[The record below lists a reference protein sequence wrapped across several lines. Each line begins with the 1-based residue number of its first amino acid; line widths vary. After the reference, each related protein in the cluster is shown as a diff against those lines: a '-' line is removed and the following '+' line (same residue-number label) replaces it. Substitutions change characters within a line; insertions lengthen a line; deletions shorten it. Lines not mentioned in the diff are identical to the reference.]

1 MTEDAHTRNMSSAGP
16 HLDMGET
23 AARPGGESG
32 IDIRS
37 ELLLLWRWRGV
48 VIAGTLVFVF
58 PALVIAFVVPSSY
71 QATATVF
78 INPPLFEEAKQ
89 PSVFSIEAY
98 ERLAGSEFIRNQL
111 LQQLGEKKLVGTGPL
126 PARLSTSI
134 YPSREPGKPYLPLIG
149 LTAECS
155 TPEMAQQ
162 IANAWAK
169 LFVDEETRLT
179 AAGRAGSVDFVIDEF
194 PKSSARVAQAQR
206 TLKKVTDEQAKA
218 MSTLKAQA
226 AVDFKGS
233 RQRNLEY
240 LAVSLEEQ
248 LFKTRL
254 EQDETAR
261 AVTQLEQEVK
271 SMSPVIEL
279 SKAIT
284 DDALWQTL
292 GRSNG
297 VSGVNDALSTSR
309 LKSQAENTAYTKL
322 AGALAEARVRY
333 ASLKGRSDTL
343 AAELG
348 AVRRDAQEV
357 RADVLKSEASI
368 DQLQREQEVESGP
381 YERGLEEVEA
391 QFKELADRIAAARIA
406 EAEAQSR
413 LQVGGLA
420 PVPHE
425 SIGRNVPGKVGFA
438 GLVGLCLSLVAVW
451 LFAKGR
457 G

>member
-1 MTEDAHTRNMSSAGP
+1 M
-16 HLDMGET
+16 
-23 AARPGGESG
+23 
-32 IDIRS
+32 RS
-37 ELLLLWRWRGV
+37 EPW
-48 VIAGTLVFVF
+48 
-58 PALVIAFVVPSSY
+58 
-71 QATATVF
+71 Q
-78 INPPLFEEAKQ
+78 EM
-89 PSVFSIEAY
+89 
-98 ERLAGSEFIRNQL
+98 
-111 LQQLGEKKLVGTGPL
+111 GEKKLGGSGPL
-126 PARLSTSI
+126 PARWSPRI
-134 YPSREPGKPYLPLIG
+134 YPSGERGKPYLPVIG

-297 VSGVNDALSTSR
+297 VSGGNDALSTSR
-309 LKSQAENTAYTKL
+309 LKSQADNT
-322 AGALAEARVRY
+322 
-333 ASLKGRSDTL
+333 
-343 AAELG
+343 
-348 AVRRDAQEV
+348 
-357 RADVLKSEASI
+357 
-368 DQLQREQEVESGP
+368 P
-381 YERGLEEVEA
+381 YPKPA
-391 QFKELADRIAAARIA
+391 
-406 EAEAQSR
+406 
-413 LQVGGLA
+413 
-420 PVPHE
+420 
-425 SIGRNVPGKVGFA
+425 
-438 GLVGLCLSLVAVW
+438 LSLPPPPV
-451 LFAKGR
+451 R
-457 G
+457 